1 MPLIFI
7 LMGIKHCGKTTI
19 GRLLSGALE
28 MDFID
33 LDYEVEKQYSPD
45 RKVSFREVYCKVGR
59 MGFAQL
65 ETAALKK
72 LYTEVS
78 KPLILSLGGGTIEN
92 KRGVEILKQ
101 SGLKIYLKE
110 EESTLYERILSN
122 GLPPFLDSSDPRQ
135 QFHALYL
142 KRDSMYTALADLTV
156 KLVGKNPVE
165 AAAAVRSAITT
176 IQGAHNGREHIR

>member
-19 GRLLSGALE
+19 GKLLSTTLE

-33 LDYEVEKQYSPD
+33 LDREVEKQYSPD
-45 RKVSFREVYCKVGR
+45 LRVSFREVYRKVGR
-59 MGFAQL
+59 AGFAQL

-92 KRGVEILKQ
+92 TKAVEILKQ
-101 SGLKIYLKE
+101 SGLKVYLKE
-110 EESTLYERILSN
+110 KETTLYKRILSN

-156 KLVGKNPVE
+156 KLEGRDPTE
-165 AAAAVRSAITT
+165 AAAAVLSAITT
-176 IQGAHNGREHIR
+176 IQGAHNGREHIW